1 MQRKKKGRKDT
12 PIRYV
17 VEHVYSGTESM
28 EGLLTVVSEEVA
40 RKNVE
45 EKLRNGGMGTE
56 KKAV

>member
-28 EGLLTVVSEEVA
+28 EGLLTVVSEEAA
-40 RKNVE
+40 RKNVA
-45 EKLRNGGMGTE
+45 EKLRNGSMGTG

>member
-28 EGLLTVVSEEVA
+28 EGLLTVVSEEAA

-45 EKLRNGGMGTE
+45 EKLRNNSMGAE
-56 KKAV
+56 KKVI